1 MYRLLDLLN
10 NPLAT
15 TLLATHSLTVG
26 GLALTAVYAPTAQRR
41 QAALK
46 ALAVLL
52 GRSPRSRD

>member
-10 NPLAT
+10 SPLAMA
-15 TLLATHSLTVG
+15 LLATHSLTVA

-41 QAALK
+41 HAALQ

-52 GRSPRSRD
+52 GQPPRPRE